1 MFETYLTVAG
11 RLISDPTVRTVST
24 GDKVCSFR
32 MVAQERRLD
41 RESREWVDGDKLF
54 VNVNCWRKL
63 AENVPGSLF
72 QGDHVVV
79 QGRLYLN
86 QYQTANG
93 EPRQSVDLDARAV
106 GPDLFWCRAM
116 LQRPP
121 RVDAPGDETV
131 TSSPLAA

>member
-11 RLISDPTVRTVST
+11 KLISEPTVRTVST

-32 MVAQERRLD
+32 IVAQERRLN
-41 RESREWVDGDKLF
+41 RETQQWGDGDKLF

-72 QGDHVVV
+72 KGDYVVAY
-79 QGRLYLN
+79 GRLSLN

-93 EPRQSVDLDARAV
+93 EPRQSIDLDARSL
-106 GPDLFWCRAM
+106 GPDLYWCRAM
-116 LQRPP
+116 LQRSN
-121 RVDAPGDETV
+121 RADAEGDELV
-131 TSSPLAA
+131 TSSVLAA